1 MKECCR
7 KYLDEQFGEDADVV
21 GEIYSEYVSSVG
33 AKLAEADAA
42 LAAADWKLLDHVA
55 HTVKG
60 NALAAGDADMAETAI
75 ALRKASAL
83 ADAAEAASL
92 ICGITPLRR
101 LSPAAVSAS
110 MAMFTA
116 ARSALAFS
124 SCRVRRTCSRASSSG
139 SLATAESAAT
149 SRSAARR

>member
-7 KYLDEQFGEDADVV
+7 KYLDEQFGGDADVV
-21 GEIYSEYVSSVG
+21 GEIYSEYAASVG

-83 ADAAEAASL
+83 SDTAAAASL
-92 ICGITPLRR
+92 IAKLGEL
-101 LSPAAVSAS
+101 AAQ
-110 MAMFTA
+110 
-116 ARSALAFS
+116 L
-124 SCRVRRTCSRASSSG
+124 
-139 SLATAESAAT
+139 
-149 SRSAARR
+149 